1 MAAVL
6 VQQRHPL
13 QGWGSPACPSFWGV
27 LRSPLPAHSASVVPV
42 LSPVLGDAKW
52 APVVVLAFMLLLAV
66 LPHPA
71 HGVGFHHSIPSSQVF
86 WVPDLGQSDEVGE
99 DGTSLRLFS
108 AFALLSVRETSFTC
122 FCSTE
127 ILRRW
132 MLNLSHL
139 GHVRGRKEF
148 VRIYFLFF
156 SVGKYL
162 NVRGAG

>member
-1 MAAVL
+1 M
-6 VQQRHPL
+6 PL
-13 QGWGSPACPSFWGV
+13 
-27 LRSPLPAHSASVVPV
+27 LI
-42 LSPVLGDAKW
+42 PVLGDVKW
-52 APVVVLAFMLLLAV
+52 AQVVVLAFMLLLAV

-71 HGVGFHHSIPSSQVF
+71 CGVGFHQSIPSSQVF
-86 WVPDLGQSDEVGE
+86 WVPDLRQSGEVGG
-99 DGTSLRLFS
+99 DGISLRLS

-162 NVRGAG
+162 NVHGAG